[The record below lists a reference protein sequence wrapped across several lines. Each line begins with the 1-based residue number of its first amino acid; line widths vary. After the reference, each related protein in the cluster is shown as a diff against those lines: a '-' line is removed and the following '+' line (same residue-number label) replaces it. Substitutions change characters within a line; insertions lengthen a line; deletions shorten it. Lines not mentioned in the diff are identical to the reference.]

1 MARVIT
7 ARRPDTCRAAECSQ
21 QTREIHAGERINY
34 GGYNAVTH
42 EACPP
47 MDAAGASA
55 RNGYRA
61 PGAYRRSRGSKY
73 AYTSTGARMTMSSRR
88 CEDAPCCGCCD

>member
-7 ARRPDTCRAAECSQ
+7 ARRADECRAEVCQEA
-21 QTREIHAGERINY
+21 TRTISAGERINY

-47 MDAAGASA
+47 IDAPRSTGRRRS
-55 RNGYRA
+55 G
-61 PGAYRRSRGSKY
+61 YRRSRY
-73 AYTSTGARMTMSSRR
+73 AYTSTGARMTSRYGR